1 MAAPAKRSILTQTG
15 EKCNG
20 EETPG
25 YGLLVIGFG
34 TKACIPITHDPSPYH
49 PPSGVFLHL
58 PYAAGTDAGAE
69 AAAYAEAGVDNVLV
83 GAVLVF
89 HA

>member
-1 MAAPAKRSILTQTG
+1 MERKRRVMGYGLWVMG
-15 EKCNG
+15 YG
-20 EETPG
+20 LWVMG

-49 PPSGVFLHL
+49 PPSGILLHL

-69 AAAYAEAGVDNVLV
+69 AAAYTEAGVDGVLV
-83 GAVLVF
+83 AAVLMF